1 MTMSDQRERQD
12 SCALPVAPWLP
23 GWTRRHGA
31 LAALGT
37 VIGWLFYADLATA
50 LPGVG
55 WQVVVAALAAIAGLV
70 TASYLPRAGSRLDL
84 PRDVCG
90 YAPILMLFVAGWFL
104 TISAGSL
111 WSAPPAL
118 LIAGLALLRRTTGT
132 TTCSL

>member
-1 MTMSDQRERQD
+1 MTIQDQRERQD
-12 SCALPVAPWLP
+12 TCALPVAPWLP
-23 GWTRRHGA
+23 GWTVRHWV

-37 VIGWLFYADLATA
+37 ALGWLFYSDLATA
-50 LPGVG
+50 LSGLG

-104 TISAGSL
+104 TISEGSL

-118 LIAGLALLRRTTGT
+118 LIAGLALLRRTTGSS
-132 TTCSL
+132 TCSV